1 MPTSIK
7 SYINN
12 TIPPVIGKQT
22 IWIPGYGINPS
33 SANGAPAST
42 LAMATSALT
51 LRTLDFDTTTQ
62 EFGEFNILMPKSWNE
77 GQLQAQFVWSHAN
90 TTTNFGVVWA
100 IQATAWSDGDPLDA
114 SWGTETT
121 VADTGGTA
129 NTVYITADT
138 GAFTVSP
145 ASGSLTAQEWVTFRV
160 KRNVSD
166 PSDNLAVD
174 ARLHGVKLF
183 YTVDASRDD

>member
-7 SYINN
+7 TFINN

-33 SANGAPAST
+33 LTNGAVAASSIT
-42 LAMATSALT
+42 ANNLT

-62 EFGEFNILMPKSWNE
+62 ECGEFNILMPKSWNE
-77 GQLQAQFVWSHAN
+77 GTITAQFVWSHGE

-100 IQATAWSDGDPLDA
+100 IQATAFADGNALDTA
-114 SWGTETT
+114 WGSEQT
-121 VADTGGTA
+121 VTDTGGTA
-129 NTVYITADT
+129 NTLYISDD
-138 GAFTVSP
+138 SP
-145 ASGSLTAQEWVTFRV
+145 GVTIAGSPGPQEWVAFRV

-166 PSDNLAVD
+166 ASDNLAVD
-174 ARLHGVKLF
+174 AKLHGVKLF
-183 YTVDASRDD
+183 YTVDAARDD